1 VRDPFLTFKTAHQKT
16 SLFITNTNEKPK
28 GINLSFAKAL
38 VAKGCNVLIA
48 DLSLRPEA
56 QGFINSTTSAGTSST
71 IARAVFEKCD
81 VTSWTQLQHALDATE
96 RAFGAIDI
104 VCPGAGVFE
113 EAFSNF
119 WIPPGTG
126 ESVDTVAES
135 RYKLL
140 DINLTHPI
148 RLTQLA
154 IEHFVAHKKGGNVV
168 NITSI
173 AGQLALLPTPMY
185 IASKWGG

>member
-1 VRDPFLTFKTAHQKT
+1 L
-16 SLFITNTNEKPK
+16 
-28 GINLSFAKAL
+28 AL
-38 VAKGCNVLIA
+38 R
-48 DLSLRPEA
+48 SEA
-56 QGFINSTTSAGTSST
+56 QDFVNSTTASGP
-71 IARAVFEKCD
+71 RAIFEKCD
-81 VTSWTQLQHALDATE
+81 VTSWAQLQHVLDATE
-96 RAFGAIDI
+96 RAFGAVDI

-126 ESVDTVAES
+126 ESADTVAES

-154 IEHFVAHKKGGNVV
+154 IGHFVARKKAGTVV
-168 NITSI
+168 NITSV
-173 AGQLALLPTPMY
+173 AGQLALLSTPMY
-185 IASKWGG
+185 IASKWGGYNSLIPLPTLPFS